1 MNVIFKKFTVW
12 ICILSILN
20 LASCTILA
28 PSVFASNTKF
38 ASNIDQKFNYQ
49 ELRIRIQNKSDAVR
63 ELGLPHQTDTINGNE
78 VWYYNLISTESPKG
92 SVAEK
97 NNDMLESE
105 NPNLSDKY
113 IELHFVGDEVVHWQ
127 TKGIENFPRGNKL
140 MRGLMR
146 GALISAGVVV
156 GAAGIF
162 LIYMVI
168 SVRSAG
174 GFR

>member
-1 MNVIFKKFTVW
+1 M
-12 ICILSILN
+12 
-20 LASCTILA
+20 
-28 PSVFASNTKF
+28 FASNTKF

-63 ELGLPHQTDTINGNE
+63 ELGLPHLTDTINGNE
-78 VWYYNLISTESPKG
+78 VWYYNLISTESHKG

-97 NNDMLESE
+97 NNDMPESE

-140 MRGLMR
+140 LR

-156 GAAGIF
+156 GIAGLYFIF
-162 LIYMVI
+162 LII
-168 SVRSAG
+168 SVKSAG
-174 GFR
+174 GFV

>member
-1 MNVIFKKFTVW
+1 MLTFKKFTVW

-20 LASCTILA
+20 LASCTVLV

-63 ELGLPHQTDTINGNE
+63 ELGLPHLTDTINGNE

-97 NNDMLESE
+97 NNDMPKSE

-146 GALISAGVVV
+146 GALILVGMFIALNMVVYFV
-156 GAAGIF
+156 
-162 LIYMVI
+162 Y
-168 SVRSAG
+168 VRG
-174 GFR
+174 

>member
-1 MNVIFKKFTVW
+1 MLTFKKFTIW

-20 LASCTILA
+20 LASYTVLA

-97 NNDMLESE
+97 NNDMPKSE

-113 IELHFVGDEVVHWQ
+113 IELHFVGDEVVDWQ

-140 MRGLMR
+140 AKRVL
-146 GALISAGVVV
+146 A
-156 GAAGIF
+156 AAGLVAGGAVIF
-162 LIYMVI
+162 LIVLVI
-168 SVRSAG
+168 SVKSAG